1 MKLPRKLKKA
11 LKKEVNKKTGNAW
24 DTREIKILNAGPTEH
39 IAPGRRKKFTTAKGY
54 AVLASKLSAR

>member
-11 LKKEVNKKTGNAW
+11 LKQAVNKKTDNSW
-24 DTREIKILNAGPTEH
+24 DTREIKIINAGPVEH

-54 AVLASKLSAR
+54 AVLASKLSPR